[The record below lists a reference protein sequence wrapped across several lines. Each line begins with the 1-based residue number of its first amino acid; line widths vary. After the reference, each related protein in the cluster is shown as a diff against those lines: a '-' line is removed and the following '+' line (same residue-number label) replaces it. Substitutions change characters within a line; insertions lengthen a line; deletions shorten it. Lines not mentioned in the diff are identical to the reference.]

1 MYKIT
6 DYSYARANQ
15 IGVIIKPSEKAG
27 KKIDVYH
34 PNGVATSHPGKQGEY
49 ICSVGAFGMSDFP
62 TYIETHG
69 LEYANER
76 RKRFYQRF
84 KDIKKGTKM
93 WYSAVLLW

>member
-1 MYKIT
+1 MYKIL

-15 IGVIIKPSEKAG
+15 IGVIIKQSEKAG
-27 KKIDVYH
+27 KKIDVFDL
-34 PNGVATSHPGKQGEY
+34 NNDY
-49 ICSVGAFGMSDFP
+49 ICSVGALGMSDFP

-84 KDIKKGTKM
+84 KNIKTGTKL
-93 WYSAVLLW
+93 WYSAILLW

>member
-1 MYKIT
+1 MYKIL

-15 IGVIIKPSEKAG
+15 IGVIIKPSEREG

-34 PNGVATSHPGKQGEY
+34 PNGEY
-49 ICSVGAFGMSDFP
+49 ICSVGAYGMNDYP